1 MVHKH
6 GGQRLLT
13 SMCFLAMMPFP
24 KPTISKKRKSRT
36 SRGGND
42 EVMETPEETQ
52 PVLNFEC
59 KFRPNPKSTTDTVME
74 DEQVEIE
81 FQKASHLKLSDFS
94 PFASFTRLG
103 FAVSVQIQVD

>member
-1 MVHKH
+1 MVHRH
-6 GGQRLLT
+6 GGQPLLT

-36 SRGGND
+36 SRGGNA
-42 EVMETPEETQ
+42 EVETLLPEETQ

-59 KFRPNPKSTTDTVME
+59 KFRPKSTTDTVME

-94 PFASFTRLG
+94 LFDSFTARLG
-103 FAVSVQIQVD
+103 FTVSVQKII